1 MELVLSCIRCGG
13 FLLLVG
19 PVGCESGRSNKY
31 TGNKYWGPIFGGIIK
46 NRANMKERR
55 LFLA

>member
-1 MELVLSCIRCGG
+1 MEWVLSCIRCGG

-31 TGNKYWGPIFGGIIK
+31 TCNKYWGPIFGGIIK
-46 NRANMKERR
+46 N
-55 LFLA
+55 